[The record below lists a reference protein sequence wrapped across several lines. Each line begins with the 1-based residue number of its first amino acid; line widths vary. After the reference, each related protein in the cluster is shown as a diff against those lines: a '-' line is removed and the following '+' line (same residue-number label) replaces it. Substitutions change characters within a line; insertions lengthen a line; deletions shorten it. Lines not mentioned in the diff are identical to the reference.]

1 MLSENGPAREV
12 GKGFRGPEGPASGA
26 VSVNWSHQRTKQLTK
41 EVWVPYTQRRVPG
54 GFEYSRSA
62 QMSVSLQG
70 QDADLAVVETQE
82 GCEVSYIRTEYD
94 HLIYFMRAQT
104 EVASKFEYFQIWL
117 QEWQYALMI
126 SSQSKTL
133 ETQEVE
139 ILVSIEVNS

>member
-1 MLSENGPAREV
+1 
-12 GKGFRGPEGPASGA
+12 
-26 VSVNWSHQRTKQLTK
+26 
-41 EVWVPYTQRRVPG
+41 
-54 GFEYSRSA
+54 
-62 QMSVSLQG
+62 
-70 QDADLAVVETQE
+70 
-82 GCEVSYIRTEYD
+82 
-94 HLIYFMRAQT
+94 MRAQT